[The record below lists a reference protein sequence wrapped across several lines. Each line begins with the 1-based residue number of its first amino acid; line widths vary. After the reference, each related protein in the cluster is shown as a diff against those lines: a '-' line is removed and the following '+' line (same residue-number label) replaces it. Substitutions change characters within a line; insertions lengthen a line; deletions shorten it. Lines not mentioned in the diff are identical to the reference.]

1 MRPSAWGITLNI
13 LLGIMALLYGS
24 FISKAVWDNIMH
36 STSAVP
42 AVNITHAVILE
53 PVQSEGSIDVLLTGS
68 ETGEICEQCYLL
80 GSVVDTKDNEVRL
93 DKIISLGS
101 GAPQNILNKPISIRM
116 PVLTPG
122 SYRLRIELHEICNKK
137 SFVVLVPLI
146 PFTVIASADLSK

>member
-1 MRPSAWGITLNI
+1 MRPAAWGITLNV

-24 FISKAVWDNIMH
+24 FISKALWDNMLH
-36 STSAVP
+36 PTAGAP
-42 AVNITHAVILE
+42 AVNITHAIIVE
-53 PVQSEGSIDVLLTGS
+53 PVQSGGSIDVMLTGT

-80 GSVVDTKDNEVRL
+80 GSVVDNKDNEVRL

-116 PVLTPG
+116 PVMTPG
-122 SYRLRIELHEICNKK
+122 SYRLRVELHEICNKK

-146 PFTVIASADLSK
+146 PFTVFASADLSK